1 MPKSSSQLLICAGAV
16 SGTSQ
21 IASLPVDARTPWR
34 YSPAMNAGD
43 LRLMWWKLV
52 LETVRELFSRPT
64 NVRYTSVPL
73 WKPWRDF

>member
-1 MPKSSSQLLICAGAV
+1 
-16 SGTSQ
+16 
-21 IASLPVDARTPWR
+21 
-34 YSPAMNAGD
+34 
-43 LRLMWWKLV
+43 MWWKRV